1 MTPLEQALPLILA
14 DVEPLPAEHRPGILS
29 EALGRV
35 LAEDLFA
42 PLAVPGDDNSAMDG
56 YAVNSADGAGPLLVT
71 QRITAGSC
79 GSALSS
85 GTAARIFTGAPI
97 PAGADAVVIQE
108 NCVLEDQ
115 FVRLTK
121 AVGCGENIRRR
132 GQDIAEG
139 ELLFSAGRRLQA
151 HDLGVVA
158 SLGLAAVPL
167 RRRLKV
173 AILST
178 GDELVEP
185 GEGPLRVGQI
195 YNSNRYTL
203 RGLLERLGIEVVDLG
218 MVKDTAQATAQAL
231 QRAAEMADCV
241 ISSGGVSVGEA
252 DHVTAQVQKLGELRL
267 WKLRIK
273 PGKPLAFGQVGAT
286 PFFGLPGNPAAV
298 FVTFCLVVRPWL
310 LRRMGVT
317 DETLLRL
324 PASADFQIKRAGTRE
339 EYLRVRAVVENG
351 QLLATPHH
359 NQSSGVLSSVSRSN
373 ALAIVPPGR
382 TIERGDRVEIL
393 LLDQL

>member
-14 DVEPLPAEHRPGILS
+14 DVEPLPAEHRPGILT

-56 YAVNSADGAGPLLVT
+56 YAVNSADGTGPLLVT

-79 GSALSS
+79 GGALSS

-97 PAGADAVVIQE
+97 PTGADAVVIQE

-139 ELLFSAGRRLQA
+139 ELLFSVGRRLQA
-151 HDLGVVA
+151 QDLGVVA
-158 SLGLAAVPL
+158 SLGFAAVPL

-195 YNSNRYTL
+195 FNSNRYTL

-218 MVKDTAQATAQAL
+218 IVKDTARATAQAL

-273 PGKPLAFGQVGAT
+273 PGKPLAFGRVGAT

-298 FVTFCLVVRPWL
+298 FVTFCVVVRPWL
-310 LRRMGVT
+310 LRRMGIT

-324 PASADFQIKRAGTRE
+324 PASADFQIKRAGARE

-382 TIERGDRVEIL
+382 TIERGDQVEIL

>member
-121 AVGCGENIRRR
+121 AVSCGENIRRR

-151 HDLGVVA
+151 QDLGVVA
-158 SLGLAAVPL
+158 SLGFAAIPL

-218 MVKDTAQATAQAL
+218 MVKDTEQATAQAL
-231 QRAAEMADCV
+231 QRAAEKADCV

-382 TIERGDRVEIL
+382 TIERGDRVEVL

>member
-14 DVEPLPAEHRPGILS
+14 DVEPLPAEHRPGILT
-29 EALGRV
+29 EALGRI

-56 YAVNSADGAGPLLVT
+56 YAVNSADGTGPLLVT

-97 PAGADAVVIQE
+97 PAGADAVVMQE

-151 HDLGVVA
+151 QDLGVVA
-158 SLGLAAVPL
+158 SLGFAAVPL

>member
-14 DVEPLPAEHRPGILS
+14 DVEPVPAEHRPGILT

-97 PAGADAVVIQE
+97 PAGADAVVMQE
-108 NCVLEDQ
+108 NCLLDDQ

-151 HDLGVVA
+151 QDLGVLA
-158 SLGLAAVPL
+158 SLGNAVVPL

-185 GEGPLRVGQI
+185 GEGPLRAGQI

-231 QRAAEMADCV
+231 QRASAMAGCV

-273 PGKPLAFGQVGAT
+273 PGKPLAFGRVGAT

-317 DETLLRL
+317 DETPLRL
-324 PASADFQIKRAGTRE
+324 SASADFQIKRAGARE

-382 TIERGDRVEIL
+382 TIEHGDRVEIL

>member
-14 DVEPLPAEHRPGILS
+14 DVEPLPAEHRPGILT

-56 YAVNSADGAGPLLVT
+56 YAVNSADGTGPLLVT

-97 PAGADAVVIQE
+97 PTGADAVVMQE

-151 HDLGVVA
+151 QDLGVVA
-158 SLGLAAVPL
+158 SLGFAAVPL

-185 GEGPLRVGQI
+185 GEGPLRAGQI

-298 FVTFCLVVRPWL
+298 FVTFCVVVRPWL
-310 LRRMGVT
+310 LRRMGIT

-324 PASADFQIKRAGTRE
+324 PASADFQIKRAGARE

-382 TIERGDRVEIL
+382 TIERGDRVEVL

>member
-14 DVEPLPAEHRPGILS
+14 DVEPLPAEHRPGILT

-56 YAVNSADGAGPLLVT
+56 YAVNSADGTGPLLVT

-97 PAGADAVVIQE
+97 PTGADAVVIQE

-151 HDLGVVA
+151 QDLGVVA
-158 SLGLAAVPL
+158 SLGFAAVPL

-298 FVTFCLVVRPWL
+298 FVTFCVVVRPWL
-310 LRRMGVT
+310 LRRMGIT

-324 PASADFQIKRAGTRE
+324 PASADFQIKRAGARE

-382 TIERGDRVEIL
+382 TIERGDRVEVL

>member
-1 MTPLEQALPLILA
+1 MTPLEQAMPLILA
-14 DVEPLPAEHRPGILS
+14 DVKPLPAEHRPGILT

-35 LAEDLFA
+35 LAEDLIA

-56 YAVNSADGAGPLLVT
+56 YAVNSADGTGPLLVT

-79 GSALSS
+79 GSELSS

-97 PAGADAVVIQE
+97 PAGADAVVMQE
-108 NCVLEDQ
+108 NCVLDDQ
-115 FVRLTK
+115 SVRLTK

-139 ELLFSAGRRLQA
+139 EVLFNAGRRLQA
-151 HDLGVVA
+151 QDLGVLA
-158 SLGLAAVPL
+158 SLGFAAVPL
-167 RRRLKV
+167 RRRLKA

-185 GEGPLRVGQI
+185 GEGPLRTGQI

-218 MVKDTAQATAQAL
+218 MVKDTAKATAQAL
-231 QRAAEMADCV
+231 QRAAAMADCV

-273 PGKPLAFGQVGAT
+273 PGKPLAFGRVGET
-286 PFFGLPGNPAAV
+286 PFFGLPGNPSAV

-324 PASADFQIKRAGTRE
+324 PASADFQTKRAGTRE

-351 QLLATPHH
+351 QLLAKPHH

-382 TIERGDRVEIL
+382 TIEHGDRVEIL

>member
-14 DVEPLPAEHRPGILS
+14 DVEPLPAEHRPGILT

-56 YAVNSADGAGPLLVT
+56 YAVNSADGTGPLLVT

-97 PAGADAVVIQE
+97 PAGADAVVMQE

-132 GQDIAEG
+132 GQDIAQG

-151 HDLGVVA
+151 QDLGVVA
-158 SLGLAAVPL
+158 SLGFAAVPL